1 MGGRFKRE
9 ETYVCL
15 WLIHVAVWQKT
26 TQCCKAIILQLK
38 KKRESI
44 QINKV
49 RNVKEVALDTTEI
62 QWLIRDYYKELQAN
76 KMYNLEEMKR
86 IFWRGTAF

>member
-1 MGGRFKRE
+1 M
-9 ETYVCL
+9 
-15 WLIHVAVWQKT
+15 
-26 TQCCKAIILQLK
+26 
-38 KKRESI
+38 

-62 QWLIRDYYKELQAN
+62 QWLIGDYYKELHAN

-86 IFWRGTAF
+86 IFWKGTAF